1 MKKKIALTLM
11 LLCVCGLCFGCG
23 KNTSSYVLDNLS
35 EVTKVYYFG
44 QCDDFYAVLSSGT
57 REKEYLIDGKSGD
70 CTEFALL
77 SLKMAENLSV
87 PAFSVKVKIN
97 GEVLEC
103 EVEQNGMYYM
113 YDLARELSG
122 SENVE
127 IIYENTTLS
136 LVNISKDF
144 GVDYVRAVEIAS
156 ENLKDKI
163 TLLKHGQALNAEC
176 YLRVLDKKANNFDDF
191 FWCFTV
197 VNINNENFS
206 IIISTTDGKVLAK
219 S

>member
-1 MKKKIALTLM
+1 M
-11 LLCVCGLCFGCG
+11 
-23 KNTSSYVLDNLS
+23 DNLS

-44 QCDDFYAVLSSGT
+44 QCEEFYAVLSSGM

-77 SLKMAENLSV
+77 SLKMNDLSV
-87 PAFSVKVKIN
+87 PAFSVKVKIE

-113 YDLARELSG
+113 YDLARGLSG
-122 SENVE
+122 DENIE
-127 IIYENTTLS
+127 IIYENTSLS
-136 LVNISKDF
+136 LVNMSKDF
-144 GVDYVRAVEIAS
+144 QIDFNRAIDIACD
-156 ENLKDKI
+156 NMKDKI
-163 TLLKHGQALNAEC
+163 TLLKKGKELNAEC

-197 VNINNENFS
+197 VNTENENYS
-206 IIISTTDGKVLAK
+206 IIISTTDGKVLAQ